1 MKGLTWPER
10 ALTATAAVALALSAF
25 VVWSWAGRPEPVF
38 EMRTELERAPA
49 AVDVLRSADPSNEAL
64 RSWFGVSEPLTLV
77 PETLPETELDLM
89 LEGVFVDADP
99 SRSSALIA
107 ADGVVERYFPG
118 DEVASAQL
126 IQVHGNLVVIRR
138 GGESEAL
145 RFPRLNRLTGKGSE
159 SVDSQPR
166 RQ

>member
-1 MKGLTWPER
+1 MRGLTWPER
-10 ALTATAAVALALSAF
+10 ALAATAAAALALSAF
-25 VVWSWAGRPEPVF
+25 VAWSWAGRPEPTF
-38 EMRTELERAPA
+38 EPQAEGERVPA
-49 AVDVLRSADPSNEAL
+49 TVGALRSAEPPDEAL

-77 PETLPETELDLM
+77 PESLPETDLDLM

-118 DEVASAQL
+118 DEVASARL

-145 RFPRLNRLTGKGSE
+145 RFLRLNRLTEKGSD